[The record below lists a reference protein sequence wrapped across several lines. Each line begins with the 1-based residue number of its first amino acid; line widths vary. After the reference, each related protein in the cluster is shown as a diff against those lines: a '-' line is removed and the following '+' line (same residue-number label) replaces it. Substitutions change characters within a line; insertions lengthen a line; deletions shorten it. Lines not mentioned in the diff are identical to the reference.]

1 MEEKAFPQGLEAVL
15 FRLLEKSRESDPL
28 VLLCLVNL
36 MGMIN
41 LIARRAWR
49 EEASGA
55 PNAPDASDKAG
66 GVP

>member
-1 MEEKAFPQGLEAVL
+1 MEEKAVPQGLEAVL
-15 FRLLEKSRESDPL
+15 FRLLEKGRESDPL

-41 LIARRAWR
+41 LMARRAGR
-49 EEASGA
+49 EEGPSTPPDA
-55 PNAPDASDKAG
+55 PNKAG

>member
-1 MEEKAFPQGLEAVL
+1 MEEKAFSQGLEAVL
-15 FRLLEKSRESDPL
+15 FRLLEKSRENDPL

-41 LIARRAWR
+41 LMMRHAGQGETGGA
-49 EEASGA
+49 AQGA
-55 PNAPDASDKAG
+55 PGKTD